1 MKAILIG
8 IGFILLFSCVKCGH
22 TDWQERKNIRVQL
35 KGVVL
40 NQNHTLQI
48 GDTIKIS
55 ITIPDSV
62 KVTDLKQNISTFHSV
77 DYIEGG
83 DVCFLKIW
91 KIDTLKKQINAIK
104 NDEIEIISVFGISP
118 SGCYSFNKN
127 SKPFTCF
134 INLKLKSQ
142 GIYEINSI
150 PPDAN
155 IKINGKIKGTTAISL
170 DINRK
175 EENWRM
181 LAKYLNFVRAEEESM
196 TIFKEKELEGGGI
209 YGFRVE

>member
-1 MKAILIG
+1 MKAILVG

-22 TDWQERKNIRVQL
+22 TDWQERKNLRVQL
-35 KGVVL
+35 KGIVL
-40 NQNHTLQI
+40 NQNHTLKI

-55 ITIPDSV
+55 ITIPDPV

-83 DVCFLKIW
+83 DVCFLK
-91 KIDTLKKQINAIK
+91 QISAVK

-142 GIYEINSI
+142 GIYEVNCI

-155 IKINGKIKGTTAISL
+155 IKINGNINGTTSISL

-175 EENWRM
+175 EENWRR
-181 LAKYLNFVRAEEESM
+181 LAKYLDFVRAEEESM
-196 TIFKEKELEGGGI
+196 TIFKEIELAGGGI
-209 YGFRVE
+209 YGFKVE